1 MSIPSAQKK
10 LSHQQPCSIRIH
22 GFPAGFLT
30 NSIRCLATRPGTKKP
45 FANLKMAEMVDLPMK
60 KKVNFHSFCYV
71 YQRYRAGCSGL
82 EVHSV
87 LTDMM
92 VTWRE
97 RPWNGYGIGIQ
108 SPPRGE
114 AINFLTFGI
123 NGIINAHG

>member
-60 KKVNFHSFCYV
+60 KKGEFPQFLLC
-71 YQRYRAGCSGL
+71 L
-82 EVHSV
+82 PEVPGRVFRTGSSLGVDGH
-87 LTDMM
+87 D
-92 VTWRE
+92 
-97 RPWNGYGIGIQ
+97 GYL
-108 SPPRGE
+108 
-114 AINFLTFGI
+114 A
-123 NGIINAHG
+123 